1 MDCFAQIWMI
11 FYGDPMEVA
20 RIVAAAR
27 DLRNSVTAANPPE
40 TPHNAGISP
49 SFRSLRRQAMNAVTP
64 IPEPAPHTGSRIAVR
79 TSRALGWQGFGAEL
93 VNVSAGLHRMPAFA
107 HHRVGV
113 HVGAPVTAR
122 CVCDLRRFTR
132 IQAHGDADVIPAGL
146 SGQWSDDA
154 ACTIFS
160 IWFAEDF
167 ARRTVEQLAL
177 KPADAQLRPRFQMR
191 DPRFQHLAWAL
202 RAELEADD
210 ASDPLYAESLCTAM
224 LVRLIGTEPMS
235 GNRRRTLAP
244 RTAARVIEFIDANLD
259 QRLTLDELAAQA
271 QLSVPHFKAL
281 FRDTLGV
288 PVHQYVVQRRV
299 ERARTLLLQGR
310 LSASQIALDTGF
322 AHQSH
327 MAQWMSR
334 LLGVTPRELR
344 VAAPV
349 DVATSR
355 LEKTRR

>member
-1 MDCFAQIWMI
+1 
-11 FYGDPMEVA
+11 
-20 RIVAAAR
+20 
-27 DLRNSVTAANPPE
+27 
-40 TPHNAGISP
+40 
-49 SFRSLRRQAMNAVTP
+49 MNAVTP
-64 IPEPAPHTGSRIAVR
+64 FPAPAPHSGSRIAVR

-93 VNVSAGLHRMPAFA
+93 VNVSAGLHRIPAFH

-113 HVGAPVTAR
+113 HVGAPVTAH
-122 CVCDLRRFTR
+122 CLCDARRLTR
-132 IQAHGDADVIPAGL
+132 IQAHGDTDVIPAGL
-146 SGQWSDDA
+146 EGQWNDDA

-167 ARRTVEQLAL
+167 ARRTFEQLAL
-177 KPADAQLRPRFQMR
+177 KSADAQLRPRLQMR

-202 RAELEADD
+202 RAELEADEP
-210 ASDPLYAESLCTAM
+210 SDPLYAESLCTAM
-224 LVRLIGTEPMS
+224 LVRLIGAEPPS

-244 RTAARVIEFIDANLD
+244 RTAARVIEFIDAHLD

-271 QLSVPHFKAL
+271 QLSVPHFKVL

-327 MAQWMSR
+327 MAHWMSR

-344 VAAPV
+344 GAAREDGV
-349 DVATSR
+349 MSVLQETQR
-355 LEKTRR
+355 